1 VLERGLV
8 VCVWIEEVRWLYCS
22 RVMGGG
28 VCNQYESHL
37 VSMAAGSN
45 IFAVLNDQPWS
56 LDAYFRLC
64 CELMHDG
71 ISMK

>member
-1 VLERGLV
+1 LV

-22 RVMGGG
+22 RRKR

-45 IFAVLNDQPWS
+45 IFAVLNNVN
-56 LDAYFRLC
+56 
-64 CELMHDG
+64 
-71 ISMK
+71 